1 MAAEQTVTLR
11 VARGR
16 TVYANGEEFT
26 EGASVTLPKS
36 DASRLYA
43 LGFLRADGDAE
54 TRPPTD
60 SFVTMP
66 QPGTVTVQ
74 AGPDVSGS

>member
-1 MAAEQTVTLR
+1 MFEQTVTLR

-16 TVYANGEEFT
+16 TVYANGQEFG
-26 EGASVTLPKS
+26 EGAAVTLSKS
-36 DASRLYA
+36 DATRLHA
-43 LGFLRADGDAE
+43 LGFLRAEGEAE

>member
-1 MAAEQTVTLR
+1 MAEQTITLR

-16 TVYANGEEFT
+16 TVYANGEEFS
-26 EGASVTLPKS
+26 ECAGITLPKS
-36 DASRLYA
+36 DATRLHT
-43 LGFLRADGDAE
+43 LGFLRAEGDAE